1 MGQQNEI
8 EDPEIILDK
17 LNSYEENL
25 IKENIFSED
34 SFTIV
39 KNVAKEYIQYKSI
52 LDKHQKKKTGKK
64 IENKNDENY
73 DKNKIDEINHK
84 FDRLNKWI
92 KMAKTPYYNNF
103 QLFLNKIRGDEK
115 KNKNKNLY
123 KDKST
128 DNIFG
133 KGVRRKNIKLNNNIS
148 NQEPMTD
155 RNLKSKDQEMIPIKR
170 PRHKKTTSFDKI
182 NENAIK
188 EEKEKDTNKDK
199 DKESIENIKLYSDKN
214 IEEKIISFYAK
225 NQSKFKERVIKGPP
239 ESFRWLSWCIINN
252 VPLERDINIYHNYV
266 VKDLE
271 KDNKDSII
279 RDIQRTF
286 SDTTISKDELRKKE
300 TNLYNILKAFW
311 NLDNELGYCQGMNLL
326 VGFMLLISE
335 NNELDSFYLLI
346 ANLSSTFNKKKEY
359 YYSIRG
365 LFSEEFPLLAFLNF
379 IFDILLEENIPD
391 IKNHLDEMGITYD
404 LWVGQWFQTLFT
416 IVLPINWCKRVWDC
430 IYSENIYFLVKFG
443 IVFTKLIKNDILEKS
458 EEIEVIDFFKELQKF
473 SMCQENKFL
482 EQKCDINNLIIKANK
497 IKLDPE
503 EYVKLYKKKNE
514 DYKNFKS
521 KMKKNSNITY
531 PLEMGNCEINEKKM
545 KTRTTVLFEKDEIET
560 ISKESLMLGEIKEKY
575 NEEEKDKEESDS
587 ENENNNIIINDNKN
601 ENKNNKNKNVY
612 YDHKN
617 KNYVVKINK
626 HYHQIKNN
634 NKEKEESEEE
644 NEGDIFKEKKEQKN
658 QNEIKIKPILKR
670 QHQINKYEYNRELK
684 PKNNI
689 LEIFDNKD
697 NIDINQENE
706 INNIK
711 EEKDEDK
718 DKNIN
723 NIDINDNG
731 NDINPIQRAAYYKK
745 KKVNSKSFKQ
755 KTNPINQINQ
765 INYENFSNN
774 QNKDNNDINNN
785 FNINNYENTNDQI
798 NMRKNIRNMH
808 NRFNM
813 HNNYNFI
820 NTNDINFNN
829 NNNYRN
835 NMIDI
840 HNEYINFYGDNN
852 NNYNN
857 KYYDVNLTDDNAN
870 LDRYYSN
877 YSNINKGK
885 NIHGPNNLYNN
896 KDAI

>member
-8 EDPEIILDK
+8 EDPEIILNK

-133 KGVRRKNIKLNNNIS
+133 KGVRRKNIKLDNNIS

-271 KDNKDSII
+271 KENKDSII

-286 SDTTISKDELRKKE
+286 SDTTISKDELRKNE

-644 NEGDIFKEKKEQKN
+644 NEGDIFKEKN

-774 QNKDNNDINNN
+774 KNKDNNDINNN

-820 NTNDINFNN
+820 NTKDINFNN

-835 NMIDI
+835 NTIDI
-840 HNEYINFYGDNN
+840 NNEYINFYGDNN

-857 KYYDVNLTDDNAN
+857 KYYDVNLADDNAN

-885 NIHGPNNLYNN
+885 NIYGPNNIYNN
-896 KDAI
+896 KGAI